1 MSKTARS
8 YWSSKKKLSQPD
20 PIYRGRFAPS
30 PTGPL
35 HFGSLVA
42 AVGSYLDAKHHNG
55 TWLVRMEDL
64 DTPRCVSGA
73 AEDILRTLDIF
84 GLPSDE
90 TVIYQSQRAAVY
102 EEALHQLKDGG
113 TTYPCC
119 CTRKEIA
126 DSGLHGIEGPVY
138 PGTCRTGI
146 PQGREARAW
155 RAITYGETIEFNDAL
170 QGHLSQN
177 LEEEIGDFVIKRA
190 DGIFAYQ
197 LAVVV
202 DDAAQGITHIVRG
215 ADLLNSTPRQIHL
228 QRLLGLTTPAYMHL
242 PVAVNEAGEKLSKQ
256 TLAVPVDTSQPVSTL
271 IRVLDFL
278 RQHPPSKLATKDVK
292 SVLDW
297 AVQNWDVT
305 KLQGV
310 KSIHT

>member
-1 MSKTARS
+1 
-8 YWSSKKKLSQPD
+8 
-20 PIYRGRFAPS
+20 
-30 PTGPL
+30 
-35 HFGSLVA
+35 
-42 AVGSYLDAKHHNG
+42 
-55 TWLVRMEDL
+55 
-64 DTPRCVSGA
+64 
-73 AEDILRTLDIF
+73 
-84 GLPSDE
+84 
-90 TVIYQSQRAAVY
+90 
-102 EEALHQLKDGG
+102 
-113 TTYPCC
+113 
-119 CTRKEIA
+119 
-126 DSGLHGIEGPVY
+126 
-138 PGTCRTGI
+138 
-146 PQGREARAW
+146 
-155 RAITYGETIEFNDAL
+155 
-170 QGHLSQN
+170 
-177 LEEEIGDFVIKRA
+177 
-190 DGIFAYQ
+190 
-197 LAVVV
+197 V

-297 AVQNWDVT
+297 AIQNWDVT